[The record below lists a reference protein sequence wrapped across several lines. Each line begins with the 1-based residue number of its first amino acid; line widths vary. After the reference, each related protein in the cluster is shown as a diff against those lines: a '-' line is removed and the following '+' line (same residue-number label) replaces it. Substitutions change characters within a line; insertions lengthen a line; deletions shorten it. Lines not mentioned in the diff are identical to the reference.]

1 MQKIII
7 LILAVAILAGLAI
20 LGLRK
25 FKPATVPS
33 AELKKGL
40 VVYSPKA
47 NGLVA
52 SPLIVSGYVNG
63 DGWIGF
69 EAQVGTVSLYDNT
82 GKLLVIKPLTATSE
96 WMTSTI
102 YFATDLEF
110 ATAAES
116 GTVVF
121 RNENPSGEPVRDKQ
135 LILPI
140 RFK

>member
-1 MQKIII
+1 MKKIII
-7 LILAVAILAGLAI
+7 LILAIVILAGLAT

-25 FKPATVPS
+25 FKLAVAPS
-33 AELKKGL
+33 MELKKGL
-40 VVYSPKA
+40 VVDSPKA
-47 NGLVA
+47 NDVVS

-69 EAQVGTVSLYDNT
+69 EAQVGTASLYDNT

-116 GTVVF
+116 GAIVF

-135 LILPI
+135 FILPI